1 MTSTLTFRKK
11 KYEVKSGM
19 TLRDALK
26 KLDIIPESV
35 IPVKDGELI
44 TDDVILENG
53 DQIKLV
59 GVISGG

>member
-1 MTSTLTFRKK
+1 MTTTLTFRKK

>member
-1 MTSTLTFRKK
+1 VTTTLTYRKK

-35 IPVKDGELI
+35 IPVKNGELI
-44 TDDVILENG
+44 TDDVLLEDG
-53 DQIKLV
+53 DQIKLL

>member
-1 MTSTLTFRKK
+1 MTAILTLRKK

-44 TDDVILENG
+44 TDDVLLEDG
-53 DQIKLV
+53 DKIKLV

>member
-1 MTSTLTFRKK
+1 MTATLTLRKK

-26 KLDIIPESV
+26 KLDIIPASV
-35 IPVKDGELI
+35 IPIKNGDLI
-44 TDDVILENG
+44 TDDVILEDG
-53 DQIKLV
+53 DKIKLV